1 VPQLAIESKEID
13 GQYWLMAQNWTSR
26 IAHKAHKLGTVFRT
40 PPRLVGYSENDAD
53 ARRIRSD
60 LAAIR
65 ARFPDHA

>member
-1 VPQLAIESKEID
+1 LT
-13 GQYWLMAQNWTSR
+13 G
-26 IAHKAHKLGTVFRT
+26 F
-40 PPRLVGYSENDAD
+40 SENDAD

>member
-1 VPQLAIESKEID
+1 
-13 GQYWLMAQNWTSR
+13 MAQNWTSQVTR
-26 IAHKAHKLGTVFRT
+26 TASKWGRVFRT
-40 PPRLVGYSENDAD
+40 PPRLTGFSENDAD